1 MWTVCSFS
9 TLKTSISLPFDSHSH
24 WEAKFILLESVV
36 RDFWPLFWFLTRTWL
51 GFFITIVCLFLTL
64 LGLPCSVGFPPVAV
78 CGFLVVVASLLRSTG
93 SKAWAQELWCT
104 DFSCPWHRRYPD
116 QGSNLCPLAGRR
128 LLTHCTTNKVS
139 WWYKIFF
146 KNWFFFQWF
155 HYQVSKYGLL
165 FYRSFF
171 AIHFESWIVIF
182 PQLCGKFPHNWGN
195 IPLFLQLLPL
205 YCFSPCPTSALM
217 KQILESFIYYI
228 FLCSSSVFFGLF
240 VKQCCVLD

>member
-104 DFSCPWHRRYPD
+104 DFSCPWRRRYPD

-146 KNWFFFQWF
+146 KNWFFF
-155 HYQVSKYGLL
+155 SDSTT
-165 FYRSFF
+165 RCPSMDFF
-171 AIHFESWIVIF
+171 FI
-182 PQLCGKFPHNWGN
+182 G
-195 IPLFLQLLPL
+195 LFLQFTLNLGLLYFLSCVESSRTAEEIYHCFFSCYL
-205 YCFSPCPTSALM
+205 YTVSLPVQLR
-217 KQILESFIYYI
+217 L
-228 FLCSSSVFFGLF
+228 
-240 VKQCCVLD
+240 